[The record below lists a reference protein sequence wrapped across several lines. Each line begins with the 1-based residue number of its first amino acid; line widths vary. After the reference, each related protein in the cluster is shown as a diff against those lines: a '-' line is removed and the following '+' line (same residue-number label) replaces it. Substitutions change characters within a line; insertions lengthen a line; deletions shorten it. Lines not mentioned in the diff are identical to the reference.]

1 MTAKEQPPF
10 VEIFIGGKY
19 ILRFNRTWSANKDGE
34 YIYTC
39 AGTPT
44 EIERLQNEINS
55 ALQANTTTS

>member
-1 MTAKEQPPF
+1 MTDREQPRF
-10 VEIFIGGKY
+10 VEIVIDGKY

-44 EIERLQNEINS
+44 ELARLQDEINS
-55 ALQANTTTS
+55 VLQANPT